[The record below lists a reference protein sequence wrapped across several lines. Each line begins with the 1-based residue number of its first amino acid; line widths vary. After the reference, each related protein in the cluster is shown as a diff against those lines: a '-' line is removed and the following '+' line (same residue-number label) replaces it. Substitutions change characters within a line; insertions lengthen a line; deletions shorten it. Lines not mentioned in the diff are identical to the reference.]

1 MDNQLPQSLGDNR
14 TGGKLDIKETMKTAE
29 GAVTYTQPT
38 EGSSMAL
45 GENRIRYMK
54 ESDPVG
60 TMPMPSSI
68 KGAISNLQEKIMQG
82 DYTFMDKLGE
92 RLAFERT
99 GSRLYEALLSKHK
112 GSTGSEFYP
121 DYSVLTQFYE
131 EEKQHFRLCA
141 EVMEELGGDSTAVTP
156 CADVA
161 GVAGMGWMQVI
172 ADPRTTF
179 QQSLEIILQ
188 AELADNAC
196 WENLIELA
204 ENLGLDSVVE
214 RFTKA
219 KLEEDVHLET
229 VRQWV
234 KELTLNGGKLITP
247 ELQ

>member
-1 MDNQLPQSLGDNR
+1 MDNQSTQILSDNR
-14 TGGKLDIKETMKTAE
+14 TGGKLDIKETIKTAE
-29 GAVTYTQPT
+29 GALQYTRPT
-38 EGSSMAL
+38 EGDSFAL

-68 KGAISNLQEKIMQG
+68 KGAINNLQEKIMQG

-99 GSRLYEALLSKHK
+99 GTRLYEALLSKHK
-112 GSTGSEFYP
+112 GSAGTEGYP
-121 DYSVLTQFYE
+121 DFSILKQFYE
-131 EEKQHFRLCA
+131 EEKAHFRLCA

-156 CADVA
+156 SADVA
-161 GVAGMGWMQVI
+161 GVAGMGWLQVL

-179 QQSLEIILQ
+179 QQSIEIILQ
-188 AELADNAC
+188 AELADNCC

-204 ENLGLDSVVE
+204 GNLGLDSVVK
-214 RFTKA
+214 RFVKA
-219 KLEEDVHLET
+219 KEEEDVHLET
-229 VRQWV
+229 IKQWV
-234 KELTLNGGKLITP
+234 KELNLNGGKLIAP

>member
-1 MDNQLPQSLGDNR
+1 MDNQSTQTISDNR
-14 TGGKLDIKETMKTAE
+14 TGGKLAFKETIKTAE
-29 GAVTYTQPT
+29 GAVNYTRPT

-99 GSRLYEALLSKHK
+99 GTRLYEALLSKHK
-112 GSTGSEFYP
+112 GSVGSESYP
-121 DYSVLTQFYE
+121 DFSVLQQFYE
-131 EEKQHFRLCA
+131 EEKAHFILCA

-156 CADVA
+156 SADVA
-161 GVAGMGWMQVI
+161 GVAAAGWLQVI

-204 ENLGLDSVVE
+204 SNLGLESVVK

-219 KLEEDVHLET
+219 KEEEDVHLET

-234 KELTLNGGKLITP
+234 KELNLNGGKLITP
-247 ELQ
+247 DLQ